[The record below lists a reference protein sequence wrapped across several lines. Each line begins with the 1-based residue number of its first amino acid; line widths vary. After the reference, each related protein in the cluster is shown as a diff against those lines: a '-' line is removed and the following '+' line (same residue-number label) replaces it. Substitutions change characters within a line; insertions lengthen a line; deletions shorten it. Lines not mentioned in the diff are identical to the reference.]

1 MAASLA
7 DAIKE
12 AFKADVELV
21 GGHNGVLDVVVD
33 GRTVFSKH
41 KEGYKPTPEQI
52 VDLLR

>member
-12 AFKADVELV
+12 AFQAEVELID
-21 GGHNGVLDVVVD
+21 GHNGVLDVVVD

-41 KEGYKPTPEQI
+41 KEGYKPTPAEI
-52 VDLLR
+52 VNLLR

>member
-12 AFKADVELV
+12 AYQADVELI
-21 GGHNGVLDVVVD
+21 GGHSGVLDVVVD
-33 GRTVFSKH
+33 GRTIFSKH

-52 VDLLR
+52 VNLLR